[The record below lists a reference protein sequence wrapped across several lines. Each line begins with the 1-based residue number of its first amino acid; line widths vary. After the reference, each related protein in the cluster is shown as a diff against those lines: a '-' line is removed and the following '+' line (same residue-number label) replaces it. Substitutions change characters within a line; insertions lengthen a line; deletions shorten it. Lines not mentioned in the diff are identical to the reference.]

1 MIAMEALD
9 SLLVSCHTQSLFKVC
24 DDRDGSSGLSTS
36 LLSRPVSV
44 SGL

>member
-9 SLLVSCHTQSLFKVC
+9 SLLVSCHAQSLSQVC
-24 DDRDGSSGLSTS
+24 DDRNGSSGLSTS

-44 SGL
+44 